1 MADVALKALLGSW
14 ESQAIVVGV
23 GRSWCQRPWVGEV
36 KPPPPAVP
44 RSEKDSFQLLKFGS
58 FPCRAQQ
65 LSLLL
70 GYKHRDVRQLQ
81 VQNWRVVTHCFQNT
95 KLNSPLSL
103 SLKNKCVY
111 SYFQARV

>member
-14 ESQAIVVGV
+14 ESQAVVGV

-36 KPPPPAVP
+36 KPHPPAVP
-44 RSEKDSFQLLKFGS
+44 RSGKDSFQLLKFGS

-65 LSLLL
+65 MSLLL
-70 GYKHRDVRQLQ
+70 GYKLRDVRQQ

-103 SLKNKCVY
+103 ILKNKCVY